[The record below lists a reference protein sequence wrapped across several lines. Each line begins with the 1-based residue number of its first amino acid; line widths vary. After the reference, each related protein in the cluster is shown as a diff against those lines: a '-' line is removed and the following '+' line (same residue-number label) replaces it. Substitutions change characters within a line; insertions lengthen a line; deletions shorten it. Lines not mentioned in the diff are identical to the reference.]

1 MPAKKS
7 NPDAMTMR
15 PTSIGNA
22 LNHTGK
28 AQNTPIKNDFIFNAL
43 NQKGGKGGASGT
55 KGGNSLSINGVG
67 VGKTDISIPTVK
79 ELTDRTTKQVK
90 ALKSVAAKRGKAD

>member
-15 PTSIGNA
+15 PVSIGNA

-28 AQNTPIKNDFIFNAL
+28 AQNTPISNEFIFISFRQATHY
-43 NQKGGKGGASGT
+43 NQFVNLSLFCNGT
-55 KGGNSLSINGVG
+55 GEIMYVDCGYNIMGY
-67 VGKTDISIPTVK
+67 
-79 ELTDRTTKQVK
+79 
-90 ALKSVAAKRGKAD
+90 